1 MKHAQQTLLL
11 AAVVAAPI
19 LVAGSSCS
27 SFEPTI
33 PPGCTDLDMRYADIP
48 EAKAALFAAALK
60 NHSTPIATIELQY
73 SEIGDAVVIAMAG
86 VLPHLSALQTLD
98 LRYNTIT
105 LAGGQALIA
114 VLENCQE
121 NRALTELRIGYNDFG
136 WRGKIFDR
144 FDQLLEASK

>member
-1 MKHAQQTLLL
+1 
-11 AAVVAAPI
+11 
-19 LVAGSSCS
+19 
-27 SFEPTI
+27 
-33 PPGCTDLDMRYADIP
+33 MRYADIP

-86 VLPHLSALQTLD
+86 VLPHLSALQNLD